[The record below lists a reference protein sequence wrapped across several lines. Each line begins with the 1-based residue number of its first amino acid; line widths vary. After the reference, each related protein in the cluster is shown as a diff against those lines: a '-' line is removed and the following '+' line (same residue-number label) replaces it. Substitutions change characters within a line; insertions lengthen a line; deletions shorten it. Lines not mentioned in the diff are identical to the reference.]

1 MIHKQ
6 IQKKVTMGAD
16 TIKELRS
23 WLTPALVVLSSF
35 LIKGKLSDI
44 EEKMRLIDD
53 VNGRVIRNEVRISAI
68 ESRQNQQDGQFQ
80 TMLRLIGVDNAQK
93 NWDEILKNK

>member
-1 MIHKQ
+1 MIHKH
-6 IQKKVTMGAD
+6 IQKNITMGVD

-23 WLTPALVVLSSF
+23 WLTPALVVLCSF
-35 LIKGKLSDI
+35 LLKGKLSDI
-44 EEKMRLIDD
+44 EEKMHLIDD
-53 VNGRVIRNEVRISAI
+53 VNGRVIRAEVRISNI

-93 NWDEILKNK
+93 NWDEILKSK